1 MKFTEPTYMVFAKL
15 EGELSFPEYP
25 LYKNITKLE
34 DARAM
39 AAEAVTKG
47 CYKSA
52 MVVGTLAVFH
62 GAHVAMEEIGA
73 PYRNLGM
80 VQKPAEVPM
89 GTLEKD
95 QTYCLPMGGNVIVE
109 DHSND

>member
-1 MKFTEPTYMVFAKL
+1 MKFTDPTYLVFAKL
-15 EGELSFPEYP
+15 DGELSFPEYP
-25 LYKNITKLE
+25 LYKNIATLE

-62 GAHVAMEEIGA
+62 GEQVAMEEIGA
-73 PYRNLGM
+73 PY
-80 VQKPAEVPM
+80 QP
-89 GTLEKD
+89 
-95 QTYCLPMGGNVIVE
+95 YGGPVGIVE
-109 DHSND
+109 TPVGFLDKEKSYPASLDVGTIVQDHPDD